1 MDNTAATPKNPPK
14 KKRPVKDLPP
24 SLVDVFNKDSY
35 DGDLTSVI
43 KFRLEDIPDRKDD
56 KEMECMVAY
65 AVTGVDGTEF
75 NLDKDLSLD
84 QLRVFCRKAGCHYIN
99 SKNKFQCRRALHI
112 AAEFNKKMHREGAA
126 VTTAT
131 ERMTNN
137 IVRIT
142 NIVFSHDFFESFTSL
157 NDAKN
162 RADHESGNIPKK
174 FWADVAEA
182 MNCSND
188 DDNSSI
194 QMVIKEDDPRAEVL
208 KDLDLDEFDVMTADS
223 IKKKIN
229 TLFKVRREVQKNMT
243 VSGEHDSDSFN
254 FMDVAMKNVG
264 AGQSLTKLGCY
275 YFFKRCDENK
285 EVDEKFVVGVEPGIK
300 GNSDDISIITSED
313 PTTLSSQ
320 KKRAYSAIAELNDVA
335 KTIAEQMKESNR
347 LVQIS
352 TDEMKEKNRLVQQS
366 NVEKKKKNH
375 LAEQSNIISLAT
387 TLGNRELLQTLLG
400 SMVSSATNPSSED
413 PMRSSSSSES

>member
-1 MDNTAATPKNPPK
+1 
-14 KKRPVKDLPP
+14 
-24 SLVDVFNKDSY
+24 
-35 DGDLTSVI
+35 
-43 KFRLEDIPDRKDD
+43 
-56 KEMECMVAY
+56 
-65 AVTGVDGTEF
+65 
-75 NLDKDLSLD
+75 
-84 QLRVFCRKAGCHYIN
+84 
-99 SKNKFQCRRALHI
+99 
-112 AAEFNKKMHREGAA
+112 
-126 VTTAT
+126 
-131 ERMTNN
+131 
-137 IVRIT
+137 
-142 NIVFSHDFFESFTSL
+142 
-157 NDAKN
+157 
-162 RADHESGNIPKK
+162 
-174 FWADVAEA
+174 
-182 MNCSND
+182 
-188 DDNSSI
+188 
-194 QMVIKEDDPRAEVL
+194 
-208 KDLDLDEFDVMTADS
+208 
-223 IKKKIN
+223 
-229 TLFKVRREVQKNMT
+229 VQKNMT

-366 NVEKKKKNH
+366 NLEKKKKNH